1 MCYSQMHTVE
11 GKAGFPSDSVD
22 HSPQKMMPTGQAGY
36 WNTVYWSLFVC
47 TCSPILSVS
56 MLGPLWLLV
65 RSWTRESG
73 QRKRCISSF
82 LLPFW
87 TTGISLQWGKLK
99 FLGRKGF
106 SFLTFWRWHSGNPV
120 IKAHC
125 LNDKASGPLCPA
137 IVTAP
142 SDSIR
147 DRTLGDFC
155 LVSVDLRLLFLSHT
169 NLVLNKAL
177 KLPRANL

>member
-1 MCYSQMHTVE
+1 M
-11 GKAGFPSDSVD
+11 
-22 HSPQKMMPTGQAGY
+22 
-36 WNTVYWSLFVC
+36 
-47 TCSPILSVS
+47 
-56 MLGPLWLLV
+56 
-65 RSWTRESG
+65 
-73 QRKRCISSF
+73 
-82 LLPFW
+82 
-87 TTGISLQWGKLK
+87 
-99 FLGRKGF
+99 
-106 SFLTFWRWHSGNPV
+106 

-125 LNDKASGPLCPA
+125 LNDKASGLLGPA

-155 LVSVDLRLLFLSHT
+155 PVSVDLRLLFLSHT